1 MIRTQLRWNLNF
13 FEVALLKSAGLTNFE
28 TERPIELSGGV
39 VTRPDVYFH
48 EPNDQYDGVCI
59 YLDGMSSHLHGNA
72 QTAVKDRQIRQELL
86 NTDFEVIEVQYQE
99 LFDKTVMRSH
109 MRRIARAVVGK
120 NKAKELEADDSWF
133 DSAGA

>member
-1 MIRTQLRWNLNF
+1 MIVDSLHLEKIDGSKKVYQPWIT
-13 FEVALLKSAGLTNFE
+13 VVPSI
-28 TERPIELSGGV
+28 ERCLI
-39 VTRPDVYFH
+39 TDTA
-48 EPNDQYDGVCI
+48 
-59 YLDGMSSHLHGNA
+59 MSSHLHGNA

-133 DSAGA
+133 DSAEASRD